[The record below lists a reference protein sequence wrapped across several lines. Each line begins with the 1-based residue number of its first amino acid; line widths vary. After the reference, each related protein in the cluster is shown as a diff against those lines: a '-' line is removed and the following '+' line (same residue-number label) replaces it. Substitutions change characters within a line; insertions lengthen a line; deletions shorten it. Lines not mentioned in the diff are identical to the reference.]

1 MGELGDGQVS
11 RCINGQVEE
20 WMAGCVEERVDG
32 WVGAWMVG
40 LVSERMCW

>member
-1 MGELGDGQVS
+1 MGELADGQVS

-20 WMAGCVEERVDG
+20 WKAGCVEERVDG

-40 LVSERMCW
+40 LVSEKMCW